1 MLFGFSIEAVEKLV
15 QSLEKIRALLKRG
28 YADGYFFLLQKYG
41 NRFELIR
48 DTLNVFDDVMDFH
61 DAILLR
67 MPLFVEDAYAHIRE
81 LVVECFHLY
90 EGIEIIVTLQRRY
103 NPLCHF
109 QRDEEAFPEKRVK
122 VDVDLRRDALDE
134 ERMAFL
140 VCDIIADAVR
150 KPLTDVFNVL
160 RIIERDLNLV
170 IAEMVEMAHVV
181 FREYALLINLD
192 FFAKCC

>member
-1 MLFGFSIEAVEKLV
+1 MAKAPSP
-15 QSLEKIRALLKRG
+15 
-28 YADGYFFLLQKYG
+28 
-41 NRFELIR
+41 
-48 DTLNVFDDVMDFH
+48 
-61 DAILLR
+61 R
-67 MPLFVEDAYAHIRE
+67 MPEVARITKVEQLLPRARE
-81 LVVECFHLY
+81 MVSRTAANMY

-192 FFAKCC
+192 FFAKGC